1 MEAPFGSTGGS
12 SMIDDARTRGRRG
25 TGIDQARQPRR
36 KALIEIAFR
45 SLSAARARGIVARHA
60 NTISPACAGSLG
72 DQNSMRVGR
81 EGRRPARR
89 ACIGTRRIR
98 SILRIRFFPKPAILH
113 GQRNM
118 NSSLRSPL
126 FFWTASFL
134 AGIGLGNF
142 QRSAILPESTG
153 LAPSAEAS
161 GDPAQEPTE
170 ASGPAKEAFGEVAPG
185 SAFSG
190 LSLEEQTAS
199 VLRLAA
205 KVGET
210 PSLQFLLVQ
219 LAATL
224 PPDSLAHI
232 LEALSDGKSGE
243 NIYAKSVFAERLAST
258 DPRRVLTLGTGKK
271 DPLLI
276 QQGMHALIQ
285 QNAAEA
291 VKTWASLPPELR
303 SEPSGTLGGH
313 LVIPGGSVSEV
324 VSALKSEPKLV
335 ENIAESKAGGWVLVQ
350 ILGMLSAKTATIDT
364 AQALS
369 EMRNAADEIL
379 KASAKHSP
387 NLPEIERIKQRDALV
402 TRMVDQ
408 ALDTLRADSTA
419 ISSGFFNALKDSEKR
434 RWEYGTEAVARFKH
448 AGSETAIS
456 FAESQ
461 NEKENMSMAATGV
474 WWALAT
480 ENRASALQWIESLP
494 PGAFRAGCLKSV
506 MMDAWTQTQ
515 SWGDAQIAIE
525 AGSRLLSRNSRLD
538 YYSEMLGEMHF
549 GNGDGR
555 SRSDYIAALPLTVEE
570 RVELERRTAPIK
582 PR

>member
-1 MEAPFGSTGGS
+1 MAAFPLPTISHAFARSRGKQDLVRIVREGSKT
-12 SMIDDARTRGRRG
+12 ARNACVGPRG
-25 TGIDQARQPRR
+25 T
-36 KALIEIAFR
+36 
-45 SLSAARARGIVARHA
+45 
-60 NTISPACAGSLG
+60 
-72 DQNSMRVGR
+72 
-81 EGRRPARR
+81 
-89 ACIGTRRIR
+89 R
-98 SILRIRFFPKPAILH
+98 SIFRIHFFPESAIFGGL
-113 GQRNM
+113 RNM
-118 NSSLRSPL
+118 TASLRSPL

-134 AGIGLGNF
+134 AGIGLGKL
-142 QRSAILPESTG
+142 QRAKFLPDSKGFT
-153 LAPSAEAS
+153 PSATAY
-161 GDPAQEPTE
+161 GDPAQENAE
-170 ASGPAKEAFGEVAPG
+170 ASGPVKEDFSEVAAG
-185 SAFSG
+185 SAFSR

-224 PPDSLAHI
+224 KPDSLAHI
-232 LEALSDGKSGE
+232 LEALYEGKSEE

-258 DPRRVLTLGTGKK
+258 DPRRVLALGTGKK

-276 QQGMHALIQ
+276 QQGMHSLIQ
-285 QNAAEA
+285 QSAAEA
-291 VKTWASLPPELR
+291 VKAWANLPPELR
-303 SEPSGTLGGH
+303 LEPSGPLGGH
-313 LVIPGGSVSEV
+313 LVMPGGSVSEV

-335 ENIAESKAGGWVLVQ
+335 ENIAESKPGGWLLVQ
-350 ILGMLSAKTATIDT
+350 ILGMLSAKTATADT
-364 AQALS
+364 GQALS
-369 EMRNAADEIL
+369 EMRTAADEIL
-379 KASAKHSP
+379 QASTKRSP

-408 ALDTLRADSTA
+408 ALNSLREDSSA

-461 NEKENMSMAATGV
+461 SEKENMSMAATGV

-570 RVELERRTAPIK
+570 RAELERRTAPIK